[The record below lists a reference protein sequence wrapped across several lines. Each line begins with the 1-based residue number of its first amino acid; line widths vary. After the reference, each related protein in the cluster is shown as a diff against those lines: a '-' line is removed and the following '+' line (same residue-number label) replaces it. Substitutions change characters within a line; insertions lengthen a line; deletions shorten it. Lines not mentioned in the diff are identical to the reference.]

1 MKNEVL
7 SAGVVCG
14 ADSAVPAAA
23 AQPLKVALCLAG
35 EPPTALE
42 TALQSAG
49 HCVQRLPVQSLPH
62 VGSFIPEPD
71 VAIVDCESVNRP
83 AAASAVAE
91 LSQRIPVVMLTAEPA
106 HREPALHEDLRAAAL
121 LPHPVQTAALLAN
134 LQLWVQR
141 HREAQTLRANEAD
154 LMAALLSSRR
164 ISSAVGMLAE
174 RHGISIDEA
183 FNRLRSR
190 ARANRQRTEEL
201 ARGIISRQ
209 ENPC

>member
-1 MKNEVL
+1 MKNEGL
-7 SAGVVCG
+7 REGASCG
-14 ADSAVPAAA
+14 ADSAVPAGA
-23 AQPLKVALCLAG
+23 AQPLKVALCLTG
-35 EPPTALE
+35 EPPSVLE
-42 TALQSAG
+42 AALQSAG

-71 VAIVDCESVNRP
+71 VAIVDCESVTRP

-91 LSQRIPVVMLTAEPA
+91 LSQRIPVVMLTAETAP
-106 HREPALHEDLRAAAL
+106 RQPALHEDLRAAAL

-134 LQLWVQR
+134 LPLWVQR
-141 HREAQTLRANEAD
+141 HREALSLRANEAD

-183 FNRLRSR
+183 FNRLRNR

-209 ENPC
+209 DNPC